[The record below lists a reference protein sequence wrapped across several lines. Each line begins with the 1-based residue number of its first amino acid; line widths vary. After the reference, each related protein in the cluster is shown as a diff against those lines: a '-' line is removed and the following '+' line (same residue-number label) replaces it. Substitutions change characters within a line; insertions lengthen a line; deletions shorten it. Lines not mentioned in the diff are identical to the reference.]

1 MKHPE
6 LYIYTMI
13 RLFLLTF
20 IVSLSFFSC
29 KPTKSD
35 KDKERLDEVCNK
47 FMDEF
52 NAGKISEA
60 IQLLKENSVISPA
73 ALDTLE
79 IEIERK
85 MNMLLPN
92 YGKMISYEFISEH
105 KIKDFIV
112 RRFYIQKFE
121 KFYLKF
127 DFTLYKSS
135 TGWKITGFEFN
146 EELLELLH

>member
-1 MKHPE
+1 
-6 LYIYTMI
+6 MI
-13 RLFLLTF
+13 RLILLTF

-29 KPTKSD
+29 KQTTLG
-35 KDKERLDEVCNK
+35 KDKERLDAVCNK

-52 NAGKISEA
+52 NAGKTSEA

-73 ALDTLE
+73 VLDTLE

-85 MNMLLPN
+85 MNMVLPN

-121 KFYLKF
+121 NYYLKF
-127 DFTLYKSS
+127 QFTLYKSS

-146 EELLELLH
+146 EELLELLY

>member
-1 MKHPE
+1 
-6 LYIYTMI
+6 MI
-13 RLFLLTF
+13 ILFLLTF

-29 KPTKSD
+29 KQTRLD
-35 KDKERLDEVCNK
+35 KDKERLDAVCNK

-52 NAGKISEA
+52 NAGKTSEA

-73 ALDTLE
+73 VLDTLE

-85 MNMLLPN
+85 MNMVLPN
-92 YGKMISYEFISEH
+92 YGKMVSYEFISEH

-121 KFYLKF
+121 NYYLKF
-127 DFTLYKSS
+127 QFTLYKSS

-146 EELLELLH
+146 EELLELLY

>member
-1 MKHPE
+1 
-6 LYIYTMI
+6 MI
-13 RLFLLTF
+13 RLILLTF
-20 IVSLSFFSC
+20 IVSMSFFSC
-29 KPTKSD
+29 RQTMPDT
-35 KDKERLDEVCNK
+35 DKERLDEVCNK

-52 NAGKISEA
+52 NSGTTSKS

-85 MNMLLPN
+85 MNMVLPN
-92 YGKMISYEFISEH
+92 YGKMISYEFISEY

-121 KFYLKF
+121 NYYLKF
-127 DFTLYKSS
+127 QFTLYKSS

-146 EELLELLH
+146 EELLELLY

>member
-1 MKHPE
+1 
-6 LYIYTMI
+6 
-13 RLFLLTF
+13 
-20 IVSLSFFSC
+20 
-29 KPTKSD
+29 
-35 KDKERLDEVCNK
+35 
-47 FMDEF
+47 MDEF

-127 DFTLYKSS
+127 GFTLYKSS

>member
-1 MKHPE
+1 
-6 LYIYTMI
+6 MI

-20 IVSLSFFSC
+20 IASLSFFSC
-29 KPTKSD
+29 KPTKPD

>member
-1 MKHPE
+1 
-6 LYIYTMI
+6 MI
-13 RLFLLTF
+13 RLILLTF

-29 KPTKSD
+29 RQTMPD
-35 KDKERLDEVCNK
+35 KDKERLDAVCNK

-52 NAGKISEA
+52 NAGKTSDA

-73 ALDTLE
+73 VLDTLE

-85 MNMLLPN
+85 MNMVLPN

-105 KIKDFIV
+105 KIKDLIV

-121 KFYLKF
+121 NYYLKF
-127 DFTLYKSS
+127 QFTLYKSS

-146 EELLELLH
+146 EELLELLY

>member
-1 MKHPE
+1 
-6 LYIYTMI
+6 MI
-13 RLFLLTF
+13 RLILLTF

-29 KPTKSD
+29 RQSMPD
-35 KDKERLDEVCNK
+35 KDKERLDAVCNK

-52 NAGKISEA
+52 NAGKTSEA

-73 ALDTLE
+73 VLDTL
-79 IEIERK
+79 EIERK
-85 MNMLLPN
+85 MNMVLPN
-92 YGKMISYEFISEH
+92 YGKMISYEFISEQ

-121 KFYLKF
+121 NFYLKF
-127 DFTLYKSS
+127 EFTLYKSS

-146 EELLELLH
+146 EELLELLY

>member
-1 MKHPE
+1 
-6 LYIYTMI
+6 MI

-20 IVSLSFFSC
+20 IVSMSFFSC
-29 KPTKSD
+29 RQTMPD
-35 KDKERLDEVCNK
+35 KDKERLDAVCNK

-52 NAGKISEA
+52 NAGKTSEA

-73 ALDTLE
+73 VLDTLE

-85 MNMLLPN
+85 MNMVLPN
-92 YGKMISYEFISEH
+92 YGKKISYEFIAEH

-121 KFYLKF
+121 NYYLKF
-127 DFTLYKSS
+127 QFTLYKSS

-146 EELLELLH
+146 EELLELLY

>member
-1 MKHPE
+1 
-6 LYIYTMI
+6 MI

-20 IVSLSFFSC
+20 IVSMSFFSC
-29 KPTKSD
+29 RQTMPD
-35 KDKERLDEVCNK
+35 KDKERLDAVCNK

-52 NAGKISEA
+52 NAGKTSEA

-73 ALDTLE
+73 VLDTLE

-85 MNMLLPN
+85 MNMVLPN
-92 YGKMISYEFISEH
+92 YGKKISYEFISEH
-105 KIKDFIV
+105 KIKDLII

-121 KFYLKF
+121 NYYLKF
-127 DFTLYKSS
+127 EFTLYKSS

-146 EELLELLH
+146 EELLELLY

>member
-1 MKHPE
+1 
-6 LYIYTMI
+6 MI
-13 RLFLLTF
+13 RLLLLTF